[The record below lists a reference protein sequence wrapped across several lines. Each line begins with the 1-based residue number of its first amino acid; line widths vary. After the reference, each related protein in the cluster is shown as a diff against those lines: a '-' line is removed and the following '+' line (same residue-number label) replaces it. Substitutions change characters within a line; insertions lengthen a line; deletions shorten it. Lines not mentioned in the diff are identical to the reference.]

1 MTPLVQRTLASRVQ
15 NAKRGVLLL
24 GPRQTGKSTLIR
36 SLRPDLSINLMQE
49 QQYLQFARNPSELQ
63 ERVAESR
70 PRTIFI
76 DEVQRL
82 PGLLNSIQV
91 LIDEGPKGLR
101 FLLTGS
107 SARKLR
113 RGQAN
118 LLPGRI
124 IHFELGPLT
133 LGEIGYDADV
143 RRMLAYGSLPGI
155 WTENDR
161 QEREDVL
168 NTYAAT
174 YVKEEIQAEALTRNL
189 EGFSRFI
196 FAIAARATLPL
207 DFSKLAS
214 QAAITRASA
223 IRFVEILEDTL
234 LVFRVEPFTR
244 QRVRRIVQHPRIFFF
259 DNGVLNGLLG
269 SFGVSED
276 RIGMLFENLVASQLY
291 HAAHAHGVSLR
302 ISSYRTEHGAEVD
315 LIVERD
321 GKVWAVELKASRNV
335 GPSDLTG
342 LKSFAEYFGEK
353 HEAVVAYLGT
363 TERKIGNVHV
373 LPWWRVV
380 KELG

>member
-1 MTPLVQRTLASRVQ
+1 MITFIQRALTSRVE

-36 SLRPDLSINLMQE
+36 SLAPDVSINLMQE
-49 QQYLQFARNPSELQ
+49 QQYLQFARNPTELE
-63 ERVAESR
+63 ERVAAAK
-70 PRTIFI
+70 PHTIFV

-82 PGLLNSIQV
+82 PGLLNSIQY
-91 LIDEGPKGLR
+91 LIDEGPKDLK

-124 IHFELGPLT
+124 IHLELGPLT
-133 LGEIGYDADV
+133 LGEIGYDADLKHL
-143 RRMLAYGSLPGI
+143 LAYGSLPGV

-161 QEREDVL
+161 QAREEIL

-207 DFSKLAS
+207 DFAKLAS

-234 LVFRVEPFTR
+234 LVFRVEPFAK
-244 QRVRRIVQHPRIFFF
+244 QHIRRIVQHPRFCFF

-269 SFGVSED
+269 SYAISGD
-276 RIGMLFENLVASQLY
+276 RIGMLFENFVASQLY
-291 HAAHAHGVSLR
+291 HAAHAHGHSLR

-315 LIVERD
+315 LIVERE

-335 GPSDLTG
+335 GVSDMTG
-342 LKSFAEYFGEK
+342 LKSFADYFGGK
-353 HEAVVAYLGT
+353 HEAIVAYLGT
-363 TERKIGNVHV
+363 AARKVGNVHV
-373 LPWWRVV
+373 LPWSTVV

>member
-1 MTPLVQRTLASRVQ
+1 M
-15 NAKRGVLLL
+15 
-24 GPRQTGKSTLIR
+24 R
-36 SLRPDLSINLMQE
+36 SIEPDLSINLMQE

-63 ERVAESR
+63 ERVAASR
-70 PRTIFI
+70 PRTVFV

-82 PGLLNSIQV
+82 PGLLNAIQV
-91 LIDEGPKGLR
+91 LIDEGPRGLR

-124 IHFELGPLT
+124 IHLELGPLT

-143 RRMLAYGSLPGI
+143 KRMLAYGSLPGV
-155 WTENDR
+155 WTEDER

-168 NTYAAT
+168 SSYAAT

-214 QAAITRASA
+214 QAAVTRASA

-244 QRVRRIVQHPRIFFF
+244 QHVRRIVQHPRFYFF

-269 SFGVSED
+269 NFGVSED
-276 RIGMLFENLVASQLY
+276 RIGMLFENLVASQLH
-291 HAAHAHGVSLR
+291 HAAHAHGRSVR

-315 LIVERD
+315 LIVERE

-342 LKSFAEYFGEK
+342 LMSFADYFRDK
-353 HEAVVAYLGT
+353 HESVVAYLGT
-363 TERKIGNVHV
+363 TDRKIGNVHV

-380 KELG
+380 KELA